1 MRSFFKQGI
10 IVLAMTILLPATSF
24 GAEQFY
30 KIGTAS
36 SGGLF
41 NALGISFAQIW
52 TRVIPDVSFSAQ
64 ITGGSGANALGV
76 NANKYDIGFITGDV
90 AYDAYSGLNQFKGKE
105 QKKLAG
111 IANLYPAVMQVVVL
125 KASNIKGVD
134 DLKGKRINIG
144 QAGSGSAIAAEIFLS
159 WFGLQPDKNFT
170 PSRLSHSAGADAL
183 MDEKIDGYINS
194 GTVGQSWHMRALTSG
209 KATMVPFAD
218 ERTQKFCE
226 ANPSY
231 YAFTIPVGSYPD
243 LEDALQTIATSTLL
257 VVSAD
262 MPEAHVYAMTKA
274 IFDNLKELA
283 QMNNVIASLTPK
295 NAVEGVSI
303 PMHPGAAKY
312 FREQG
317 VIK

>member
-1 MRSFFKQGI
+1 MRSFLKQSI
-10 IVLAMTILLPATSF
+10 IVLALTILLPATSF

-41 NALGISFAQIW
+41 NALGIGFAQVW
-52 TRVIPDVSFSAQ
+52 TKVIPDVNFSAQ

-76 NANKYDIGFITGDV
+76 NAKKYDIGFITGDV
-90 AYDAYSGLNQFKGKE
+90 AYDAYTGLNQFKGKE
-105 QKKLAG
+105 QKKLMG
-111 IANLYPAVMQVVVL
+111 VANLYPAVMQVVVL
-125 KASNIKGVD
+125 KDSKINGVD

-144 QAGSGSAIAAEIFLS
+144 QAGSGSAIAAEIFLD
-159 WFGLQPDKNFT
+159 WFGLKPDKDFT

-183 MDEKIDGYINS
+183 MDEKIDGYVNS

-218 ERTQKFCE
+218 ERTKKFCE

-231 YAFTIPVGSYPD
+231 YAFTIPDGSYPD
-243 LEDALQTIATSTLL
+243 LKGPLQTIATSTLL
-257 VVSAD
+257 VVNED
-262 MPEAHVYAMTKA
+262 LPEAHVYAMTKA

-283 QMNNVIASLTPK
+283 QMNNVVATLTPK
-295 NAVEGVSI
+295 SAVEGVSI